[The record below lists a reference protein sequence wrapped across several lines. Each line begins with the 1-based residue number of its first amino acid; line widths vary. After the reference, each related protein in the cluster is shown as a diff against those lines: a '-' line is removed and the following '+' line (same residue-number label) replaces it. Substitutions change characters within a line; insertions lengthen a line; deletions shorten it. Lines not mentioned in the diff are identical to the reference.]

1 MEKINDVIFVN
12 VDDIRKNPNQPRKN
26 FDEDA
31 IADLARSIEKVGVIQ
46 PINLRKVGNDFELIA
61 GERRLLATIKAGF
74 HKIPAVVIEVTDH
87 QSAVLALIE
96 NVQREDL
103 DFIEEAYAYKTLIEK
118 YDITQKEVANRV
130 GKSQST
136 VSNKLRL
143 LRLDDNLLTKVSMNG
158 LTERHARALL
168 KIKEDNL
175 QKEILD
181 EVIRKEL
188 NVNQTDVLVE
198 KKINEHTKDKK
209 RKNTKFKINTS
220 IYVNTIKKAF
230 QTIIETGIDAK
241 YEKEDKGD
249 HIEVKIRIPK

>member
-1 MEKINDVIFVN
+1 MEKINDVIFVD
-12 VDDIRKNPNQPRKN
+12 VKDIKKNPNQPRKK

-31 IADLARSIEKVGVIQ
+31 IDDLARSIEKVGVIQ
-46 PINLRKVGNDFELIA
+46 PINLRKVGSYFELIA
-61 GERRLLATIKAGF
+61 GERRLLATIRAGF
-74 HKIPAVVIEVTDH
+74 DKIPAVVIEVTDH

-118 YDITQKEVANRV
+118 YNITQKEVSNRV

-143 LRLDDNLLTKVSMNG
+143 LKLNDKILTKLAVNG
-158 LTERHARALL
+158 LTERHGRALL
-168 KIKEDNL
+168 KIENEDL
-175 QKEILD
+175 QNEVLD
-181 EVIRKEL
+181 YIIEKAL
-188 NVNQTDVLVE
+188 NVKQTDVLISR
-198 KKINEHTKDKK
+198 KINELSKDKK

-230 QTIIETGIDAK
+230 QTIIDTGIDAK

-249 HIEVKIRIPK
+249 HIELKIRIPK

>member
-1 MEKINDVIFVN
+1 MEKINDVIFVK
-12 VDDIRKNPNQPRKN
+12 VKDIKKNPNQPRKK

-31 IADLARSIEKVGVIQ
+31 IDDLAKSIEKVGIIQ
-46 PINLRKVGNDFELIA
+46 PINLRKVGNYFELIA
-61 GERRLLATIKAGF
+61 GERRLLATIRAGF
-74 HKIPAVVIEVTDH
+74 DKIPAVVIEVTDH
-87 QSAVLALIE
+87 QSAFLALIE

-103 DFIEEAYAYKTLIEK
+103 DFIEEANAYKTLIEK
-118 YDITQKEVANRV
+118 YDITQKEVSNRV

-143 LRLDDNLLTKVSMNG
+143 LKLNDNLLTKIAMNG

-168 KIKEDNL
+168 KIKD
-175 QKEILD
+175 QKMQNEVLD
-181 EVIRKEL
+181 YIIEKDL
-188 NVNQTDVLVE
+188 NVKQTDVLIQ
-198 KKINEHTKDKK
+198 KRINEQVKDKK

-230 QTIIETGIDAK
+230 QSIIDTGIDAK

-249 HIEVKIRIPK
+249 HIELKIRIPK

>member
-12 VDDIRKNPNQPRKN
+12 VDDIKKNPNQPRKK
-26 FDEDA
+26 FDDDA
-31 IADLARSIEKVGVIQ
+31 IDDLAKSIEKVGVIQ
-46 PINLRKVGNDFELIA
+46 PINLRRMNNHFELIA
-61 GERRLLATIKAGF
+61 GERRLLATIRAGF
-74 HKIPAVVIEVTDH
+74 DKIPAVVIEVTDH

-103 DFIEEAYAYKTLIEK
+103 DFIEEAYAYKTLIQK
-118 YDITQKEVANRV
+118 YDISQKEVANRV

-143 LRLDDNLLTKVSMNG
+143 LKLSDNILTKLAMNS
-158 LTERHARALL
+158 LTERHGRALL
-168 KIKEDNL
+168 KIEDQGL
-175 QKEILD
+175 QNEILD
-181 EVIRKEL
+181 YIIEKEL
-188 NVNQTDVLVE
+188 NVKQTDVLID
-198 KKINEHTKDKK
+198 KKLNEHKQDKK

-230 QTIIETGIDAK
+230 QTIIDTGIDAK

-249 HIEVKIRIPK
+249 HIELKIRIPK

>member
-1 MEKINDVIFVN
+1 MEKINDVIFVDVN
-12 VDDIRKNPNQPRKN
+12 DIKKNPNQPRKK
-26 FDEDA
+26 FDENA
-31 IADLARSIEKVGVIQ
+31 IDDLARSIEKVGVIQ
-46 PINLRKVGNDFELIA
+46 PINLRKIDNHFELIA

-74 HKIPAVVIEVTDH
+74 NKIPAVVIEVTDH

-118 YDITQKEVANRV
+118 YNITQKEVSSRV

-143 LRLDDNLLTKVSMNG
+143 LKLSDNILTKLAING
-158 LTERHARALL
+158 LTERHGRALL
-168 KIKEDNL
+168 KIDNEDL
-175 QKEILD
+175 QD
-181 EVIRKEL
+181 EVLDYIIEKEL
-188 NVNQTDVLVE
+188 NVKQTDVLVD
-198 KKINEHTKDKK
+198 KKINELTKNKK
-209 RKNTKFKINTS
+209 RNNTKFKINTS

-230 QTIIETGIDAK
+230 QTILDTGIDAK

-249 HIEVKIRIPK
+249 HIELKIRIPK

>member
-12 VDDIRKNPNQPRKN
+12 VNDIRKNPNQPRKK
-26 FDEDA
+26 FDEEA
-31 IADLARSIEKVGVIQ
+31 IMDLARSIEKVGVIQ
-46 PINLRKVGNDFELIA
+46 PINLRKVGNNFELIA

-74 HKIPAVVIEVTDH
+74 DKIPAVVIEVTDH

-118 YDITQKEVANRV
+118 YDITQKEVAIRV

-143 LRLDDNLLTKVSMNG
+143 LKLDDNLLTNVAENG

-168 KIKEDNL
+168 RIKEEDL

-181 EVIRKEL
+181 EVLRKDL
-188 NVNQTDVLVE
+188 NVKQTDVLVNRRV
-198 KKINEHTKDKK
+198 NEHTKKKK
-209 RKNTKFKINTS
+209 RMNTKFKINTS

-230 QTIIETGIDAK
+230 QTIIDTGIDAK

>member
-12 VDDIRKNPNQPRKN
+12 VNDIKKNPNQPRKK
-26 FDEDA
+26 FDQDA
-31 IADLARSIEKVGVIQ
+31 IDDLARSIEKVGVIQ
-46 PINLRKVGNDFELIA
+46 PINLRKISNGFELIA
-61 GERRLLATIKAGF
+61 GERRLLATIAAGF
-74 HKIPAVVIEVTDH
+74 DKIPAVVIEVTDH

-143 LRLDDNLLTKVSMNG
+143 LKLNDNLLTKLAING
-158 LTERHARALL
+158 LTERHGRALL
-168 KIKEDNL
+168 KIEDYDL
-175 QKEILD
+175 QN
-181 EVIRKEL
+181 EVIEEIIKKEL
-188 NVNQTDVLVE
+188 NVKQTDVLVQRKVDAL
-198 KKINEHTKDKK
+198 KKVKK

-230 QTIIETGIDAK
+230 ETILDTGIDAK
-241 YEKEDKGD
+241 YQKVDKGD
-249 HIEVKIRIPK
+249 HIELKIRIPK

>member
-12 VDDIRKNPNQPRKN
+12 VKDIRKNPNQPRKKFN
-26 FDEDA
+26 EEA
-31 IADLARSIEKVGVIQ
+31 INDLARSIEKVGVIQ
-46 PINLRKVGNDFELIA
+46 PINLRKVGKNFELIA

-74 HKIPAVVIEVTDH
+74 DKIPAVVIEVTDH

-103 DFIEEAYAYKTLIEK
+103 EFIEEAYAYRTLIEK
-118 YDITQKEVANRV
+118 YDITQKEVATRV

-143 LRLDDNLLTKVSMNG
+143 LKLDDNLLTKITANG

-168 KIKEDNL
+168 KIKEENL
-175 QKEILD
+175 QNEILD
-181 EVIRKEL
+181 EVLKKDL
-188 NVNQTDVLVE
+188 NVKQTDVLVN
-198 KKINEHTKDKK
+198 KRINEHTKKKK
-209 RKNTKFKINTS
+209 RRNTKFRINTS
-220 IYVNTIKKAF
+220 IYVNTIKRAF
-230 QTIIETGIDAK
+230 QTIIDTGIDAK
-241 YEKEDKGD
+241 YEKKDKGD

>member
-1 MEKINDVIFVN
+1 
-12 VDDIRKNPNQPRKN
+12 
-26 FDEDA
+26 
-31 IADLARSIEKVGVIQ
+31 LARSIEKVGVIQ
-46 PINLRKVGNDFELIA
+46 PINLRKVGSYFELIA
-61 GERRLLATIKAGF
+61 GERRLLATIRAGF
-74 HKIPAVVIEVTDH
+74 DKIPAVVIEVTDH

-118 YDITQKEVANRV
+118 YNITQKEVSNRV

-143 LRLDDNLLTKVSMNG
+143 LKLNDKILTKLAVNG
-158 LTERHARALL
+158 LTERHGRALL
-168 KIKEDNL
+168 KIENEDL
-175 QKEILD
+175 QNEVLD
-181 EVIRKEL
+181 YIIEKAL
-188 NVNQTDVLVE
+188 NVKQTDVLISR
-198 KKINEHTKDKK
+198 KINELSKDKK

-230 QTIIETGIDAK
+230 QTIIDTGIDAK

-249 HIEVKIRIPK
+249 HIELKIRIPK